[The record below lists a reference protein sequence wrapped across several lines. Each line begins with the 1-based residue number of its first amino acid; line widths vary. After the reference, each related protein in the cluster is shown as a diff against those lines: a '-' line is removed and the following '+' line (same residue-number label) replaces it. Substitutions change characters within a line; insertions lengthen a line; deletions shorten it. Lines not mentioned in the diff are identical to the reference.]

1 MTVELPVNSFA
12 KRLGELSNTPKAV
25 EAYKS
30 SPEELNVL
38 FVDGFNQLINTFN
51 EIKID
56 DPLLEIMPGTKNL
69 KKALNGIDIP
79 IIGELSPLSVVRG
92 FKDAKEAM
100 LEGQEAKNAGQKTER
115 NAILI
120 ASSDAASPTALFVGS
135 AGHFM
140 ERACFDYFRKK
151 GINGIEGNWQKD
163 EVLFALEECV
173 VMLQSKFELGE
184 INEGPILAKIIA
196 KPMSEGG
203 TGWRKQEHLDEFKKD
218 YVTMTGMKQV
228 TE

>member
-1 MTVELPVNSFA
+1 MTVELPVNTFA

-25 EAYKS
+25 EAYRN
-30 SPEELNVL
+30 SPEELKDL
-38 FVDGFNQLINTFN
+38 FVNGFNQLINTFN
-51 EIKID
+51 GMNDD

-69 KKALNGIDIP
+69 KNALNGIEIP
-79 IIGELSPLSVVRG
+79 VIGELSPLSVVRG

-100 LEGQEAKNAGQKTER
+100 LEGQKAKDTGQKTER

-120 ASSDAASPTALFVGS
+120 ASSDVASPTALFVGS

-140 ERACFDYFRKK
+140 ERACFDYFRKNGID
-151 GINGIEGNWQKD
+151 GINGNWQKD

-173 VMLQSKFELGE
+173 VMLQTKFELGE
-184 INEGPILAKIIA
+184 INEEPILAKIIT

-203 TGWRKQEHLDEFKKD
+203 VGWRKQEHIDKFKMD
-218 YVTMTGMKQV
+218 YVTLTGLRQV

>member
-1 MTVELPVNSFA
+1 MTVELPVNTFA
-12 KRLGELSNTPKAV
+12 KRLGELSNTPKAI
-25 EAYKS
+25 EAYRN
-30 SPEELNVL
+30 SPEELEVL

-51 EIKID
+51 GMKD
-56 DPLLEIMPGTKNL
+56 YDPLLEIMPGTKSL
-69 KKALNGIDIP
+69 KNALNGIEIP
-79 IIGELSPLSVVRG
+79 VIGELSRLSMVRG

-100 LEGQEAKNAGQKTER
+100 LEGQEAKKTEQKPLR

-140 ERACFDYFRKK
+140 ERACFDYFRKNGVN
-151 GINGIEGNWQKD
+151 GINGDWQKD

-173 VMLQSKFELGE
+173 VMLQTKFELGE
-184 INEGPILAKIIA
+184 IDEEPILAKIIA
-196 KPMSEGG
+196 KPMNEGG
-203 TGWRKQEHLDEFKKD
+203 TGWRKQEHIDKFGQD
-218 YVTMTGMKQV
+218 YLNLYETRQE

>member
-1 MTVELPVNSFA
+1 MSIELPVNSFS
-12 KRLGELSNTPKAV
+12 KRLGDLSNTPKAV
-25 EAYKS
+25 EAYRN
-30 SPEELNVL
+30 SPEELKTL

-51 EIKID
+51 GIKHD

-69 KKALNGIDIP
+69 KTALNGIEIP
-79 IIGELSPLSVVRG
+79 DIGELSPLSVVRG
-92 FKDAKEAM
+92 FKDAKNAM
-100 LEGQEAKNAGQKTER
+100 LEGQEAKNTGQKTER

-140 ERACFDYFRKK
+140 ERACFDYFRKN
-151 GINGIEGNWQKD
+151 GVNGIDGDWKKD

-173 VMLQSKFELGE
+173 VMLQTKFELGE
-184 INEGPILAKIIA
+184 INEEPILAKIIA

-203 TGWRKQEHLDEFKKD
+203 TGWRKQEHLDKFKLD
-218 YVTMTGMKQV
+218 YLSLGIRQV